1 MFLYFFYFC
10 GHNSNQMLMKKGL
23 LILTCMFAA
32 MSFAF
37 AQTVVFSD
45 NFDSYT
51 AGSHLAQSNS
61 AWTTWSN
68 GPGTAEDGVIST
80 AQAASDPNSLYISG
94 SNDQVYPFGNYTT
107 GHYTLTFNY
116 YVPSTGNGGYF
127 NIQHIL
133 LQQWALECYFNST
146 GGGTLNVGG
155 SEYTFSCPNNAWFP
169 IEFDVDMDN
178 DQASLTV
185 NNVLVH
191 TWQFSYQSGNT
202 NGTNQLAGIN
212 FYAGSPLG
220 NSYSGNYYVDDFV
233 VTEVSAALV
242 GQFAVTPEALT
253 FSINEN
259 ASEQKT
265 VTLSNPGTG
274 GTDFY
279 TVVTYD
285 IPNPNTTPTT
295 ETVLKYYLDDPYTHV
310 GWSGD
315 AADVDLAIG
324 FPSSVLQ
331 QHIGKTLNEIHFF
344 VNGSSLTTAKVRIY
358 GMNNSLLHPGP
369 GAVLYEQ
376 TFTPDSG
383 WNSIPLTTPYVIDGS
398 DLWFGVWFIQPE
410 GEYLAPVDGA
420 IANDYS
426 CWYKRGSTWYN
437 RFSNSSYDFNLCL
450 GGKINGTPITPWLS
464 VSPADGSINAGAN
477 TNVNVTA
484 SSNGMNLDETHTAT
498 LHCFSSDIDNSEVP
512 VPITLNVTNVSV
524 NEHNQI
530 EVSLYPNPAID
541 YVQIFSEQIER
552 VEVYNMLG
560 QRVFDQFYGDSHVL
574 IPTSNLAPGTYAV
587 KVTTTDGTTTK
598 QVVIK

>member
-1 MFLYFFYFC
+1 
-10 GHNSNQMLMKKGL
+10 MKKNL
-23 LILTCMFAA
+23 LTLLFLFAA
-32 MSFAF
+32 TSVMF

-68 GPGTAEDGVIST
+68 GPGTAEDGVISS
-80 AQAASDPNSLYISG
+80 AQAASAPNSLYISG

-116 YVPSTGNGGYF
+116 YVPSSGNGGYF

-133 LQQWALECYFNST
+133 LQQWALECYFYNT
-146 GGGTLNVGG
+146 GGGYLSVGG
-155 SEYTFSCPNNAWFP
+155 SEYTFSCSTDAWLP
-169 IEFDVDMDN
+169 IVFDVDMDN
-178 DQASLTV
+178 DQASLTI

-191 TWQFSYQSGNT
+191 TWPFSYQQGNV

-212 FYAGSPLG
+212 FYAGSPI
-220 NSYSGNYYVDDFV
+220 SGSTSGSYYVDDFV

-242 GQFAVTPEALT
+242 GEFAVTPADLS
-253 FSINEN
+253 FSMGPNTIE
-259 ASEQKT
+259 SQPL
-265 VTLSNPGTG
+265 TLSNPGTG

-279 TVVTYD
+279 TIATYN

-295 ETVLKYYLDDPYTHV
+295 ETVLKYYLDDPYTYV
-310 GWSGD
+310 GWGSETN
-315 AADVDLAIG
+315 VELAIG
-324 FPSSVLQ
+324 FPSSTLQ

-344 VNGSSLTTAKVRIY
+344 VNGSLLSTAKVRVY

-383 WNSIPLTTPYVIDGS
+383 WNSIPLTTPFVIDGS
-398 DLWFGVWFIQPE
+398 DLWFGVNYVQPE
-410 GEYLAPVDGA
+410 GAYLVPVDGG

-426 CWYKRGSTWYN
+426 CWYKVGSTWYN
-437 RFSNSSYDFNLCL
+437 RFSGSSYDFNLCL

-464 VSPADGSINAGAN
+464 VTPADGSISASA
-477 TNVNVTA
+477 NVTQNVTVNTA
-484 SSNGMNLDETHTAT
+484 GMSVGDSYSAT
-498 LHCFSSDIDNSEVP
+498 LHCFSSDIENGEVEVP
-512 VPITLNVTNVSV
+512 VTLTVIGVSV
-524 NEHNQI
+524 NEYNQI
-530 EVSLYPNPAID
+530 EVSVYPNPATD
-541 YVQIFSEQIER
+541 YVQITSDQIQR
-552 VEVYNMLG
+552 VEVYNMMG
-560 QRVFDQFYGDSHVL
+560 QKVFDQLYGDTHVT
-574 IPTSNLAPGTYAV
+574 IPTTNLTPGTYAV

-598 QVVIK
+598 QVVVK

>member
-1 MFLYFFYFC
+1 
-10 GHNSNQMLMKKGL
+10 MKKIL
-23 LILTCMFAA
+23 LSLMFVFAA
-32 MSFAF
+32 TSLMF

-68 GPGTAEDGVIST
+68 APGGAEDGVIST
-80 AQAASDPNSLYISG
+80 AQAVSTPNSLYISG

-116 YVPSTGNGGYF
+116 YVPSSGNGAYF

-133 LQQWALECYFNST
+133 LQQWALECYFYNT
-146 GGGTLNVGG
+146 GGGYLSVGG
-155 SEYTFSCPNNAWFP
+155 SEYTFSCSTDVWFP

-191 TWQFSYQSGNT
+191 TWPFSYQQGNV

-212 FYAGSPLG
+212 FYAGSPISG
-220 NSYSGNYYVDDFV
+220 SNSGSYYVDDFV

-242 GQFAVTPEALT
+242 GEFAVSPTSLNFSMNPGATASQAVT
-253 FSINEN
+253 F
-259 ASEQKT
+259 
-265 VTLSNPGTG
+265 SNPGTG

-279 TVVTYD
+279 TLATYN
-285 IPNPNTTPTT
+285 IPNPNPTST
-295 ETVLKYYLDDPYTHV
+295 GVVNMNYYLDDPYTFV
-310 GWSGD
+310 GWSGE
-315 AADVDLAIG
+315 AADVDLAVG
-324 FPSSVLQ
+324 YPASALQ

-344 VNGSSLTTAKVRIY
+344 MGQALSTAKIRVY
-358 GMNNSLLHPGP
+358 GMNNNLLHPGP
-369 GAVLYEQ
+369 GAVVYEQ

-383 WNSIPLTTPYVIDGS
+383 WNSVQLTTPYLIDGS
-398 DLWFGVWFIQPE
+398 DLWFGVWFVQPE
-410 GEYLAPVDGA
+410 GAYLAPMDGA

-437 RFSNSSYDFNLCL
+437 RFSNSSYDYNLCL
-450 GGKINGTPITPWLS
+450 GGKIDGTPITPWLT

-484 SSNGMNLDETHTAT
+484 HSNGMSVNDSYSAV
-498 LHCFSSDIDNSEVP
+498 LHCFSSDIENSEVE
-512 VPITLNVTNVSV
+512 VAISLTVTDVSV

-530 EVSLYPNPAID
+530 EVSVYPNPATD

-574 IPTSNLAPGTYAV
+574 IPTSGMAPGTYAV
-587 KVTTTDGTTTK
+587 KVTTTEGTITK
-598 QVVIK
+598 QVVVK

>member
-1 MFLYFFYFC
+1 MFV
-10 GHNSNQMLMKKGL
+10 
-23 LILTCMFAA
+23 FAA
-32 MSFAF
+32 TSLMF

-68 GPGTAEDGVIST
+68 APGGAEDGVIST
-80 AQAASDPNSLYISG
+80 AQAATAPNSLYISG

-116 YVPSTGNGGYF
+116 YVPSSGNGGYF

-133 LQQWALECYFNST
+133 LQQWALECYFYNT
-146 GGGTLNVGG
+146 GGGYLSVGG
-155 SEYTFSCPNNAWFP
+155 SEYTFSCSTDAWLP
-169 IEFDVDMDN
+169 IVFDVDMDN
-178 DQASLTV
+178 DQASLTI

-191 TWQFSYQSGNT
+191 TWPFSYQQGNV

-212 FYAGSPLG
+212 FYAGSPI
-220 NSYSGNYYVDDFV
+220 SSSTSGSYYVDDFV

-242 GQFAVTPEALT
+242 GEFAVSPTSLN
-253 FSINEN
+253 FSMNPGST
-259 ASEQKT
+259 ASQA

-279 TVVTYD
+279 TVATYD
-285 IPNPNTTPTT
+285 IPNPNPTST
-295 ETVLKYYLDDPYTHV
+295 GVVNMNYYLDDPYTFV
-310 GWSGD
+310 GWSG
-315 AADVDLAIG
+315 AADDVDLAVG
-324 FPSSVLQ
+324 YPASALQ
-331 QHIGKTLNEIHFF
+331 QHIGKSLNEIHFF
-344 VNGSSLTTAKVRIY
+344 MGQALPTAKIRVY
-358 GMNNSLLHPGP
+358 AMGNTLLHPGP
-369 GAVLYEQ
+369 GEVVYEQ

-383 WNSIPLTTPYVIDGS
+383 WNSVQLTTPYLIDGS
-398 DLWFGVWFIQPE
+398 DLWFGVWFVQPE
-410 GEYLAPVDGA
+410 GAYLAPVDGA

-437 RFSNSSYDFNLCL
+437 RFSNSSYDYNLCL
-450 GGKINGTPITPWLS
+450 GGKIDGTPITPWLT

-484 SSNGMNLDETHTAT
+484 HSTGMSVNDSYSAV
-498 LHCFSSDIDNSEVP
+498 LHCFSSDIENSEVE
-512 VPITLNVTNVSV
+512 VAISLTVTDVSV

-530 EVSLYPNPAID
+530 EVSVYPNPATD

-574 IPTSNLAPGTYAV
+574 IPTSGMAPGTYAV
-587 KVTTTDGTTTK
+587 KVTTTEGTITK
-598 QVVIK
+598 QVVVK

>member
-1 MFLYFFYFC
+1 
-10 GHNSNQMLMKKGL
+10 
-23 LILTCMFAA
+23 MFAA

-80 AQAASDPNSLYISG
+80 AQAASAPNSLYISG